1 MGSIPTSRLELD
13 SKRQIMATVA
23 ECLRSKP
30 ERLVSVSSNDYVVVA
45 LQLMRDHRVRAVLVI
60 DDSRLVGIVTQGDC
74 AIKVLL
80 PGYDA
85 KQTHVSQVMTPNP
98 MTVKPTDPLE
108 ACMGLMANRGI
119 RHLPVLDGNRL
130 VGVVS
135 VGDVVKD
142 SIHRMGEQIGFLET
156 YIKGHGA

>member
-1 MGSIPTSRLELD
+1 
-13 SKRQIMATVA
+13 MASVA
-23 ECLRSKP
+23 QCLQSKP
-30 ERLVSVSSNDYVVVA
+30 DRIVSIRSGEPVVQA
-45 LQLMRDHRVRAVLVI
+45 LQLMRDHRVRAVLVV
-60 DDSRLVGIVTQGDC
+60 DDGALKGIITQGDC

-80 PGYDA
+80 PGRDA
-85 KQTHVSQVMTPNP
+85 KTTLVSEVMTADP

-108 ACMGLMANRGI
+108 ACMGLMANRGF
-119 RHLPVLDGNRL
+119 RHLPVLDRDRV

-142 SIHRMGEQIGFLET
+142 NIRRMGEQIGFLET

>member
-1 MGSIPTSRLELD
+1 MGSSE
-13 SKRQIMATVA
+13 
-23 ECLRSKP
+23 
-30 ERLVSVSSNDYVVVA
+30 YVVVA
-45 LQLMRDHRVRAVLVI
+45 LERMRDHRVRAVLVI
-60 DDSRLVGIVTQGDC
+60 DDSRLVGIITQGDC

-80 PGYDA
+80 PGHDA
-85 KQTHVSQVMTPNP
+85 KQMPVSAVMTPNP

-108 ACMGLMANRGI
+108 ACMGLMANRGF
-119 RHLPVLDGNRL
+119 RHLPVMDGERL
-130 VGVVS
+130 VGVIS